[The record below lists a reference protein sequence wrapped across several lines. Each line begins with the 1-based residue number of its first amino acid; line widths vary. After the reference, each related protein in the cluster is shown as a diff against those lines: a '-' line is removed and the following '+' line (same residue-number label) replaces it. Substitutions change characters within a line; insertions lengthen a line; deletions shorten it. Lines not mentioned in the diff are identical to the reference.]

1 MPEYNRIFR
10 WVGPKTTILN
20 AASAVGVGA
29 EVDVSQ
35 FKHIGVAIIGAG
47 TPPANFTVKC
57 QGSVDVPANVA
68 FGTAPSGSNI
78 WDYVG
83 MYDLEDGSFIDGD
96 TGVSFSGANDVRQFT
111 VNADEL
117 RTLCFE
123 VTGYTAG
130 NVTVIVFPMNNQ

>member
-1 MPEYNRIFR
+1 MPNEYNRVFR

-20 AASAVGVGA
+20 AAAAAGVGT
-29 EVDVSQ
+29 ELDVSQ

-47 TPPANFTVKC
+47 GANLTVKC

-68 FGTAPSGSNI
+68 FGTAPSVSNI

-96 TGVSFSGANDVRQFT
+96 TGVALASNDVRQFT

-123 VTGYTAG
+123 VTARVAG
-130 NVTVIVFPMNNQ
+130 NVTVIAFPMNNQ